1 MALLAEAMAMV
12 LAGEASCPFDRSTSC
27 ATCSAHAHESVT

>member
-12 LAGEASCPFDRSTSC
+12 LAGEASCPLDRSTS
-27 ATCSAHAHESVT
+27 